1 MMAADRTNL
10 SRLLGR
16 GVAALP
22 ELATL
27 RTPLLILSIELVLSS
42 AFILYFCRSFRISY
56 ILLFIHLPLVL
67 GLFGGSMLAAGFLLF
82 LGPIRKSR
90 LARHL
95 IGVVP
100 GIAFSLVGLLY
111 AIDYSNYFWN
121 GYNINYPLLQLYIYT
136 WRRGGDL
143 ISLSRSVYAGVT
155 AFVFVIV
162 AVHVLFGEQLARA
175 METLLRPSRPFSL
188 FKDRRRALKSA
199 IAIVLIFSAYTL
211 AVGVMVTRAKYSEL
225 LSSDP
230 FLSFVRSTT
239 TIHDPSYDAYAAHI
253 RLKDQNCRSTYPRG
267 QTFDKKNV
275 IVITVDALRP
285 DHTQVYGYERPTTPF
300 LNQLAETGRLRRVEF
315 ATAACSGTFCGVMST
330 MTSKNVKQLVSEN
343 FKVYD
348 LLHDQGYR
356 TYLILSGSH
365 SIQGLKEAYGRE
377 MDLYFDGENSK
388 KYEPQDDR
396 VIFEGLDLVPDYRDS
411 PAFFYIHVMAVHL
424 IGVKQDSFNRYQPTA
439 ERRDFRAM
447 FRGEPTNWTAIINSY
462 DNSVMQADA
471 TIKEIFEALDK
482 KGYLRNSVVVILSDH
497 GEGLGERTKYG
508 WGHGHWLYRE
518 FIQIPM
524 LIYDDSPVEYK
535 NLKVATQLDVAP
547 TIVDRLGLSVP
558 PCWQGTSLLNPG
570 VRTVTTQQ
578 TGLSRPCYAV
588 LYRTGV
594 TTYQYLYCS
603 VGKTEELYDLTND
616 PREQRNLIGTADA
629 SLLGR
634 LREELRRMQSD

>member
-1 MMAADRTNL
+1 
-10 SRLLGR
+10 
-16 GVAALP
+16 
-22 ELATL
+22 
-27 RTPLLILSIELVLSS
+27 
-42 AFILYFCRSFRISY
+42 
-56 ILLFIHLPLVL
+56 
-67 GLFGGSMLAAGFLLF
+67 
-82 LGPIRKSR
+82 
-90 LARHL
+90 
-95 IGVVP
+95 
-100 GIAFSLVGLLY
+100 
-111 AIDYSNYFWN
+111 
-121 GYNINYPLLQLYIYT
+121 
-136 WRRGGDL
+136 
-143 ISLSRSVYAGVT
+143 
-155 AFVFVIV
+155 
-162 AVHVLFGEQLARA
+162 
-175 METLLRPSRPFSL
+175 
-188 FKDRRRALKSA
+188 
-199 IAIVLIFSAYTL
+199 
-211 AVGVMVTRAKYSEL
+211 
-225 LSSDP
+225 
-230 FLSFVRSTT
+230 
-239 TIHDPSYDAYAAHI
+239 
-253 RLKDQNCRSTYPRG
+253 
-267 QTFDKKNV
+267 
-275 IVITVDALRP
+275 
-285 DHTQVYGYERPTTPF
+285 
-300 LNQLAETGRLRRVEF
+300 
-315 ATAACSGTFCGVMST
+315 
-330 MTSKNVKQLVSEN
+330 MTSKNVKQLVPEN

-471 TIKEIFEALDK
+471 TIKEIFETLDK
-482 KGYLRNSVVVILSDH
+482 KGYLHNSIVVILADH

-558 PCWQGTSLLNPG
+558 PCWQGTSLLKPEIKS
-570 VRTVTTQQ
+570 VVTQQ